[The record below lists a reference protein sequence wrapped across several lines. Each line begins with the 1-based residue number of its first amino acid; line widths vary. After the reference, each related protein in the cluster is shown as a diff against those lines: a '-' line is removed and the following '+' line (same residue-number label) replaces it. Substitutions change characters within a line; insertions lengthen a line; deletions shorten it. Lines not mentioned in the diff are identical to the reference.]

1 MGAPPPPAR
10 VPAARGHPRDR
21 SVTPG
26 CGSAS
31 PKTTPWGSGGLAA
44 RPPPSWDRT
53 QFAKNIHFF
62 PQTVPSGTDHGAG
75 TGAAR
80 PAGATKPTPAI
91 TLSPS
96 ACSTHLTRHISLSTF
111 GYPISPLPQAPKNHR
126 FPHFILHKVPLP
138 SPPAPAQQRPC
149 HQRVPKSWGA
159 PGVPTQQQ
167 LHNPKPGA
175 VFIRAASSAALFNFI
190 CITNN

>member
-31 PKTTPWGSGGLAA
+31 PKTTPWGSGGRAA

-53 QFAKNIHFF
+53 QFAENIHFF
-62 PQTVPSGTDHGAG
+62 PQTVPSGTDHRAG

-80 PAGATKPTPAI
+80 PAGATKPTPAV

-96 ACSTHLTRHISLSTF
+96 ACSTHLTNTF
-111 GYPISPLPQAPKNHR
+111 
-126 FPHFILHKVPLP
+126 P
-138 SPPAPAQQRPC
+138 SPPLGAPSPLSPRPPKITNFPILACTRRPC
-149 HQRVPKSWGA
+149 HPLQHQP
-159 PGVPTQQQ
+159 
-167 LHNPKPGA
+167 
-175 VFIRAASSAALFNFI
+175 SSASA
-190 CITNN
+190 TNVPPNPGGPRGAHPAPVT